1 MDVQKYLDRISF
13 KGNVEI
19 SLQCLAKLQNAHQI
33 NVPFENLDNWTGRK
47 KVLNP
52 ESLYNQI
59 VNKNRGGW
67 CHELNGCFSWLL
79 SQLGFNVKVV
89 SAQYF
94 DNEKKEFCKPFDHM
108 TLIVEIGGINYL
120 TDVGF
125 GNIQEPFD
133 PIRLTEGSVH
143 QQVGGTY
150 KIIKEDGWWIIQQ
163 KMRDVVGHH
172 KVEMNRA
179 VMGEVYTT
187 MYKFD
192 EVSRNIA
199 EFQERCDEYQ
209 TDVNNVLL
217 AALPV
222 VINKSE
228 SGEVVNTLV
237 GTRFTTVRFQDN
249 ADIRVN
255 QLNIS
260 TETYN
265 TILSNTFGIC
275 IPTGVDIQKI
285 MQEKKIKESY

>member
-1 MDVQKYLDRISF
+1 
-13 KGNVEI
+13 
-19 SLQCLAKLQNAHQI
+19 
-33 NVPFENLDNWTGRK
+33 
-47 KVLNP
+47 
-52 ESLYNQI
+52 
-59 VNKNRGGW
+59 
-67 CHELNGCFSWLL
+67 
-79 SQLGFNVKVV
+79 
-89 SAQYF
+89 
-94 DNEKKEFCKPFDHM
+94 M

-163 KMRDVVGHH
+163 KMRDVVGDVLKMVIFNIDLEIFSSSGHH

-275 IPTGVDIQKI
+275 IPAGVDIQKI